1 MPDVERGGKS
11 VEFSPRLVHGASDPG
26 EAWRSQTSNS
36 SNAGRRRPCRR
47 EGGFTMKRLSLV
59 FSQPSELLQAA
70 CTRRAHLKHVVRGSM
85 VIHGLYSCFNVD
97 NSTGHQLEA
106 RLPVWKGSTCA
117 KLQGGCGGSDLWTS
131 ATA

>member
-47 EGGFTMKRLSLV
+47 EGGFTMKRLSLA
-59 FSQPSELLQAA
+59 SSLHKA
-70 CTRRAHLKHVVRGSM
+70 CT
-85 VIHGLYSCFNVD
+85 F
-97 NSTGHQLEA
+97 EA
-106 RLPVWKGSTCA
+106 RCPWQYGYP
-117 KLQGGCGGSDLWTS
+117 
-131 ATA
+131 